1 MNLEEVLAQLPAF
14 SVAERQELVRRALEL
29 DAPGLSAEDE
39 ILVEQRLA
47 DHLQKPS
54 SALDLKTIKADLR
67 ARLS

>member
-29 DAPGLSAEDE
+29 DEPGLSAEDE

-47 DHLQKPS
+47 DHLQNPG